1 MRALM
6 VEVIAPCRPQSAGM
20 AQGREQVLFE
30 VCGLVATSQ

>member
-6 VEVIAPCRPQSAGM
+6 VEVIAPCRPRIAVM